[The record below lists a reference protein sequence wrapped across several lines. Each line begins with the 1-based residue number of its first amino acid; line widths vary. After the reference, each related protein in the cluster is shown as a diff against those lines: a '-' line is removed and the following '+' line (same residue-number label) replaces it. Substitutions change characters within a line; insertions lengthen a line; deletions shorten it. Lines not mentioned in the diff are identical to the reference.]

1 MIRKVTVIQ
10 YRRSATTTATGT
22 RGGYDKQEWLGA
34 PRAGEYPLH
43 LISNQPRTRLH
54 SQLDHGTTS
63 RRAKIKDREAAR
75 MHPDDAAARNISEGD
90 VIRLFNDRGAC
101 LAGVQITDALR
112 PGVIELATGA
122 WYDPLDPQAAQSLDV
137 HGNPN
142 VLTRDAG
149 TSKLGQGSTAHSCLV
164 EVERFDG
171 LLPPVK
177 AFTQPATVEDRTTMI
192 RQITLIKFKPDTT
205 GAEIGA
211 LGEGFKEL
219 ANVVPGIR
227 RFEFGP
233 DLKLESNTL
242 DYALVIDFASVDDW
256 KAYREHPIT
265 SLSPRLLYRESN
277 GLNGFSTH
285 FSVLSRCNPRRGW
298 LCRWNSV
305 DFRYCIFAVYRAVY
319 IAACRIPQRR
329 SHKMDGKC
337 GKSKKTILKV
347 ACAAALL
354 LASSAT
360 MAERVAIGEFK
371 YANYQA
377 IMHLIKA
384 LVEDRLGGEVEIVPA
399 NNAMMYAGM
408 DRGKGE
414 IDVHADVWIP
424 NQRDFY
430 EEYVVRRGTVAY
442 SEHSYAATTG
452 FCVPKYFAEE
462 QNLTSVFDLA
472 RPEIAAML
480 DSDGNGKGE
489 IWIGL
494 PGSAQVAINHVKV
507 RDYGLL
513 ISNERVEA
521 DFAVNYAALDDAVRK
536 HKGYAFFCWAP
547 DGVWLLHDLCAVGGA
562 SARSLLCKDGTTERR
577 SRLAGKIED
586 HLRRCDQAGP
596 DRLFEKP
603 PGALSDDR
611 VAAPGHCARYGN
623 GERVG
628 FRDRLEEARSGRS
641 HERMD
646 REQPGTSR

>member
-1 MIRKVTVIQ
+1 MIRKC
-10 YRRSATTTATGT
+10 
-22 RGGYDKQEWLGA
+22 GG
-34 PRAGEYPLH
+34 
-43 LISNQPRTRLH
+43 
-54 SQLDHGTTS
+54 
-63 RRAKIKDREAAR
+63 
-75 MHPDDAAARNISEGD
+75 
-90 VIRLFNDRGAC
+90 
-101 LAGVQITDALR
+101 
-112 PGVIELATGA
+112 
-122 WYDPLDPQAAQSLDV
+122 
-137 HGNPN
+137 
-142 VLTRDAG
+142 
-149 TSKLGQGSTAHSCLV
+149 
-164 EVERFDG
+164 
-171 LLPPVK
+171 
-177 AFTQPATVEDRTTMI
+177 
-192 RQITLIKFKPDTT
+192 
-205 GAEIGA
+205 
-211 LGEGFKEL
+211 
-219 ANVVPGIR
+219 
-227 RFEFGP
+227 
-233 DLKLESNTL
+233 
-242 DYALVIDFASVDDW
+242 
-256 KAYREHPIT
+256 
-265 SLSPRLLYRESN
+265 
-277 GLNGFSTH
+277 
-285 FSVLSRCNPRRGW
+285 
-298 LCRWNSV
+298 
-305 DFRYCIFAVYRAVY
+305 
-319 IAACRIPQRR
+319 
-329 SHKMDGKC
+329 
-337 GKSKKTILKV
+337 SKKTILGF

-547 DGVWLLHDLCAVGGA
+547 DGVWLLHDLVQLEEPPHDPSCVKMVQPKEDPDWLEKSKITCADATKQVQIGY
-562 SARSLLCKDGTTERR
+562 SKSLLERSPTIASLLQGIALDTETV
-577 SRLAGKIED
+577 SAW
-586 HLRRCDQAGP
+586 A
-596 DRLFEKP
+596 FEIGSKKRDP
-603 PGALSDDR
+603 AEVMKEWIANNP
-611 VAAPGHCARYGN
+611 
-623 GERVG
+623 ERVDSWFG
-628 FRDRLEEARSGRS
+628 L
-641 HERMD
+641 
-646 REQPGTSR
+646 

>member
-1 MIRKVTVIQ
+1 
-10 YRRSATTTATGT
+10 
-22 RGGYDKQEWLGA
+22 
-34 PRAGEYPLH
+34 
-43 LISNQPRTRLH
+43 
-54 SQLDHGTTS
+54 
-63 RRAKIKDREAAR
+63 
-75 MHPDDAAARNISEGD
+75 
-90 VIRLFNDRGAC
+90 
-101 LAGVQITDALR
+101 
-112 PGVIELATGA
+112 
-122 WYDPLDPQAAQSLDV
+122 
-137 HGNPN
+137 
-142 VLTRDAG
+142 
-149 TSKLGQGSTAHSCLV
+149 
-164 EVERFDG
+164 
-171 LLPPVK
+171 
-177 AFTQPATVEDRTTMI
+177 
-192 RQITLIKFKPDTT
+192 
-205 GAEIGA
+205 
-211 LGEGFKEL
+211 
-219 ANVVPGIR
+219 
-227 RFEFGP
+227 
-233 DLKLESNTL
+233 
-242 DYALVIDFASVDDW
+242 
-256 KAYREHPIT
+256 
-265 SLSPRLLYRESN
+265 
-277 GLNGFSTH
+277 
-285 FSVLSRCNPRRGW
+285 
-298 LCRWNSV
+298 
-305 DFRYCIFAVYRAVY
+305 
-319 IAACRIPQRR
+319 
-329 SHKMDGKC
+329 MDGKC

-547 DGVWLLHDLCAVGGA
+547 DGVWLLHDLVQLEEPPHDPSCVKMVQPKEDPDWLEKSKITCADATKQVQIGY
-562 SARSLLCKDGTTERR
+562 SKSLLERSPTIASLLQGIALDTETV
-577 SRLAGKIED
+577 SGWA
-586 HLRRCDQAGP
+586 
-596 DRLFEKP
+596 FEIGSKKRDP
-603 PGALSDDR
+603 AEVMKEWIANNP
-611 VAAPGHCARYGN
+611 
-623 GERVG
+623 ERVDSWFG
-628 FRDRLEEARSGRS
+628 L
-641 HERMD
+641 
-646 REQPGTSR
+646 

>member
-1 MIRKVTVIQ
+1 
-10 YRRSATTTATGT
+10 
-22 RGGYDKQEWLGA
+22 
-34 PRAGEYPLH
+34 
-43 LISNQPRTRLH
+43 
-54 SQLDHGTTS
+54 
-63 RRAKIKDREAAR
+63 
-75 MHPDDAAARNISEGD
+75 
-90 VIRLFNDRGAC
+90 
-101 LAGVQITDALR
+101 
-112 PGVIELATGA
+112 
-122 WYDPLDPQAAQSLDV
+122 
-137 HGNPN
+137 
-142 VLTRDAG
+142 
-149 TSKLGQGSTAHSCLV
+149 
-164 EVERFDG
+164 
-171 LLPPVK
+171 
-177 AFTQPATVEDRTTMI
+177 
-192 RQITLIKFKPDTT
+192 
-205 GAEIGA
+205 
-211 LGEGFKEL
+211 
-219 ANVVPGIR
+219 
-227 RFEFGP
+227 
-233 DLKLESNTL
+233 
-242 DYALVIDFASVDDW
+242 
-256 KAYREHPIT
+256 
-265 SLSPRLLYRESN
+265 
-277 GLNGFSTH
+277 
-285 FSVLSRCNPRRGW
+285 
-298 LCRWNSV
+298 
-305 DFRYCIFAVYRAVY
+305 
-319 IAACRIPQRR
+319 
-329 SHKMDGKC
+329 MDGKC

-347 ACAAALL
+347 ACAATLL

-547 DGVWLLHDLCAVGGA
+547 DGVWLLHDLVQLEEPPHDPSCVKMVQPKEDPDWLEKSKITCADATKQVQIGY
-562 SARSLLCKDGTTERR
+562 SKSLLERSPTIASLLQGIALDTETV
-577 SRLAGKIED
+577 SAW
-586 HLRRCDQAGP
+586 A
-596 DRLFEKP
+596 FEIGSKKRDP
-603 PGALSDDR
+603 AEVMKEWIANNP
-611 VAAPGHCARYGN
+611 
-623 GERVG
+623 ERVDSWFG
-628 FRDRLEEARSGRS
+628 L
-641 HERMD
+641 
-646 REQPGTSR
+646 

>member
-1 MIRKVTVIQ
+1 M
-10 YRRSATTTATGT
+10 
-22 RGGYDKQEWLGA
+22 
-34 PRAGEYPLH
+34 
-43 LISNQPRTRLH
+43 
-54 SQLDHGTTS
+54 
-63 RRAKIKDREAAR
+63 
-75 MHPDDAAARNISEGD
+75 DA
-90 VIRLFNDRGAC
+90 
-101 LAGVQITDALR
+101 
-112 PGVIELATGA
+112 
-122 WYDPLDPQAAQSLDV
+122 
-137 HGNPN
+137 
-142 VLTRDAG
+142 
-149 TSKLGQGSTAHSCLV
+149 
-164 EVERFDG
+164 
-171 LLPPVK
+171 
-177 AFTQPATVEDRTTMI
+177 
-192 RQITLIKFKPDTT
+192 
-205 GAEIGA
+205 
-211 LGEGFKEL
+211 
-219 ANVVPGIR
+219 
-227 RFEFGP
+227 
-233 DLKLESNTL
+233 
-242 DYALVIDFASVDDW
+242 
-256 KAYREHPIT
+256 
-265 SLSPRLLYRESN
+265 
-277 GLNGFSTH
+277 
-285 FSVLSRCNPRRGW
+285 
-298 LCRWNSV
+298 
-305 DFRYCIFAVYRAVY
+305 
-319 IAACRIPQRR
+319 
-329 SHKMDGKC
+329 KC

-547 DGVWLLHDLCAVGGA
+547 DGVWLLHDLVQLEEPPHDPSCVKMVQPKEDPDWLEKSNITCADATKQVQIGY
-562 SARSLLCKDGTTERR
+562 SKSLLERSPTIASLLQGIALDTETV
-577 SRLAGKIED
+577 SGWA
-586 HLRRCDQAGP
+586 
-596 DRLFEKP
+596 FEIGSKKRDP
-603 PGALSDDR
+603 AEVMKEWIANNP
-611 VAAPGHCARYGN
+611 
-623 GERVG
+623 ERVDSWFG
-628 FRDRLEEARSGRS
+628 L
-641 HERMD
+641 
-646 REQPGTSR
+646 